1 MFHIWGGVFF
11 PFSVS
16 LPWSVLF
23 APLSGPTCGQIGHPV
38 ERVFS
43 TDDPDHKTGA
53 PEFSSTI
60 AVTLTSPLSAVARY
74 ARG

>member
-1 MFHIWGGVFF
+1 MK
-11 PFSVS
+11 
-16 LPWSVLF
+16 
-23 APLSGPTCGQIGHPV
+23 GPQATKGKGIGHPV